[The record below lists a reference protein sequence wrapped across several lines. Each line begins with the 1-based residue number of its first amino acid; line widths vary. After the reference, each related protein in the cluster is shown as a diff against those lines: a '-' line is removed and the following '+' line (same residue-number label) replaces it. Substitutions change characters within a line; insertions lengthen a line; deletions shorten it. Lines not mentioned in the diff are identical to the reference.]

1 MKTTSIEEYFNSIS
15 YDYQN
20 DQDNLKDILRL
31 TKTRVD
37 NTKENFEFVYGME
50 QTFFI
55 KSLAENISAENFFE
69 IGTGRGTSCYAL
81 SLLDKVKNITTVDI
95 VPHTQKK
102 YEAINFKPAIVSNL
116 DLYELIQ
123 LPQKEKIN
131 FKHVSDYENIVE
143 DFSNSFDLCFID
155 GNHSDYDIIKSDF
168 DTCLKVIKNEG
179 ILIWDDYVPGK
190 FTVTEVV
197 DDIINEYKFDST
209 LYECAGHIFNDG
221 TREPEKGRGIV
232 TMKITK

>member
-1 MKTTSIEEYFNSIS
+1 MKNISVIGIGKLGLCFALTLERAGYNVVGLDINQDYVDSINDKTLKSHEENVEEYFNSIS

-37 NTKENFEFVYGME
+37 DTKESFEFVYGME

-55 KSLAENISAENFFE
+55 KSLAENIFAENFFE

-81 SLLDKVKNITTVDI
+81 SLVDKIKNITTVDI
-95 VPHTQKK
+95 IPHIQKK

-123 LPQKEKIN
+123 IPQKEKIN
-131 FKHVSDYENIVE
+131 FKSKT
-143 DFSNSFDLCFID
+143 F
-155 GNHSDYDIIKSDF
+155 
-168 DTCLKVIKNEG
+168 
-179 ILIWDDYVPGK
+179 
-190 FTVTEVV
+190 
-197 DDIINEYKFDST
+197 
-209 LYECAGHIFNDG
+209 
-221 TREPEKGRGIV
+221 
-232 TMKITK
+232 